1 MQIDSEHLSR
11 QLKQGLAPLYAVH
24 GEETLLALEAADRI
38 REEARRQGFGEREL
52 MIVER
57 GFDWGR
63 LLAGAASLS
72 LFASRRLLELR
83 IPNGRPGREGARRLQ
98 ELAAHPPED
107 TVTLVALPA
116 IDWRARKS
124 AWMSALEGGG
134 VLVEARTPAREALPG
149 WLAARLARNGQQTD
163 PQTLEFLAD
172 RVEGNLMAAAQEVE
186 KLALAWPA
194 GRLSAEQ
201 VRGAVLDVSRHDPSA
216 LGLALIAGERE
227 RVVRMID
234 GLRAEG
240 APLPLVMWGVAQ
252 ELRRIAAA
260 QEVLARG
267 GGHAA
272 AMREAAAFRE
282 REAPVRRA
290 LERIDLRRA
299 RRGLRMAAEIDRA
312 AKGLGRRDPWVLLTE
327 LALRMSAAPAP
338 RRNPSPARRGDET
351 G

>member
-1 MQIDSEHLSR
+1 
-11 QLKQGLAPLYAVH
+11 
-24 GEETLLALEAADRI
+24 
-38 REEARRQGFGEREL
+38 
-52 MIVER
+52 
-57 GFDWGR
+57 
-63 LLAGAASLS
+63 
-72 LFASRRLLELR
+72 
-83 IPNGRPGREGARRLQ
+83 
-98 ELAAHPPED
+98 
-107 TVTLVALPA
+107 
-116 IDWRARKS
+116 
-124 AWMSALEGGG
+124 
-134 VLVEARTPAREALPG
+134 
-149 WLAARLARNGQQTD
+149 
-163 PQTLEFLAD
+163 
-172 RVEGNLMAAAQEVE
+172 VEGNLMAAAQEVE

-194 GRLSAEQ
+194 GRLSSEQ

-216 LGLALIAGERE
+216 LGLAIIAGDRE

-252 ELRRIAAA
+252 ELRRIAGA

-267 GGHAA
+267 GGQAA

-299 RRGLRMAAEIDRA
+299 RRGLRLAAEIDRA

-327 LALRMSAAPAP
+327 LALRMSAAPAA
-338 RRNPSPARRGDET
+338 RRSASQARRGGET

>member
-1 MQIDSEHLSR
+1 MKLSSSDLEAHLSR
-11 QLKQGLAPLYAVH
+11 GLRPLYTVIADDVLL
-24 GEETLLALEAADRI
+24 GEEALTLLR
-38 REEARRQGFGEREL
+38 ARARAQGCTERVVL
-52 MIVER
+52 TVEG
-57 GFDWGR
+57 GFDWESVAAAGR
-63 LLAGAASLS
+63 SMS
-72 LFASRRLLELR
+72 LFASKRLLELR
-83 IPNGRPGREGARRLQ
+83 IPNGKPGREGAKRLQ
-98 ELAAHPPED
+98 ELAARPPED

-124 AWMSALEGGG
+124 AWITALQEGG
-134 VLVEARTPAREALPG
+134 VLVEAITPPREALPA
-149 WLAARLARNGQQTD
+149 WLAARLARNGQQAD
-163 PQTLEFLAD
+163 AETLEFLAD

-240 APLPLVMWGVAQ
+240 APLPLLMWSVAQ
-252 ELRRIAAA
+252 ELRRVVAAR
-260 QEVLARG
+260 EVLARG
-267 GGHAA
+267 GGHAS

-282 REAPVRRA
+282 REAPMRRA

-299 RRGLRMAAEIDRA
+299 RRGLRLAAEIDRA

-338 RRNPSPARRGDET
+338 RRKASSARRGGET

>member
-1 MQIDSEHLSR
+1 MKLASGDLEAHLAR
-11 QLKQGLAPLYAVH
+11 GLRPLYAVIAEDVLL
-24 GEETLLALEAADRI
+24 GEEALALLR
-38 REEARRQGFGEREL
+38 ARARAEGCSERVVL
-52 MIVER
+52 TVEG
-57 GFDWGR
+57 GFDWESLAAAGR
-63 LLAGAASLS
+63 SLS
-72 LFASRRLLELR
+72 LFATRRLLELR
-83 IPNGRPGREGARRLQ
+83 IPNGRPGREGAKRLQ
-98 ELAAHPPED
+98 ALAARPPED
-107 TVTLVALPA
+107 TVTVIALPA

-124 AWMSALEGGG
+124 AWFAALESSG
-134 VLVEARTPAREALPG
+134 VLVEARTPPRESLPG
-149 WLAARLARNGQQTD
+149 WLAARLARNGQQVDTD
-163 PQTLEFLAD
+163 TLEFLAD

-216 LGLALIAGERE
+216 LGLAIIAGDRE

-252 ELRRIAAA
+252 ELRRIAGA

-267 GGHAA
+267 GGQAA

-299 RRGLRMAAEIDRA
+299 RRGLRLAAEIDRA

-327 LALRMSAAPAP
+327 LALRMSAAPAA
-338 RRNPSPARRGDET
+338 RRSASPARRGGET

>member
-1 MQIDSEHLSR
+1 MKIASGDLESHLAR
-11 QLKQGLAPLYAVH
+11 GLRPLYVVLAEDVLL
-24 GEETLLALEAADRI
+24 GEEALSLLR
-38 REEARRQGFGEREL
+38 ARARAEGCAERVVL
-52 MIVER
+52 TVEG
-57 GFDWGR
+57 GFDWESLAAAGR
-63 LLAGAASLS
+63 SMS

-98 ELAAHPPED
+98 EFAAHPPED